1 MIWRTAKLDR
11 CGCDRK
17 IKGHATMMVYDGAE
31 EGVNSSVSTCSK
43 HSYLRG
49 AKQRVN
55 IGFNFVLL
63 TLSYY
68 YILDIYSVSQIYILL
83 LLV

>member
-1 MIWRTAKLDR
+1 
-11 CGCDRK
+11 
-17 IKGHATMMVYDGAE
+17 MMVYDGAE

-55 IGFNFVLL
+55 LGFNFVSLALL
-63 TLSYY
+63 
-68 YILDIYSVSQIYILL
+68 YIRYSF
-83 LLV
+83 

>member
-1 MIWRTAKLDR
+1 
-11 CGCDRK
+11 
-17 IKGHATMMVYDGAE
+17 MMVYDGAE

>member
-1 MIWRTAKLDR
+1 
-11 CGCDRK
+11 
-17 IKGHATMMVYDGAE
+17 MMVYDGAE

-55 IGFNFVLL
+55 ICFNFVLL
-63 TLSYY
+63 ASSYY
-68 YILDIYSVSQIYILL
+68 YILATESTSKCAMKVESIIHTYILQNL
-83 LLV
+83 PEVRGEFFCF